1 MKVDLF
7 RAAVPTCTSVKPDS
21 IILMDNGSLSLK
33 VEHVGSDQI
42 MCEVMS
48 GVKLGRRKN
57 RNLSGVKVDLFR
69 AADRAP

>member
-1 MKVDLF
+1 VSYDKL
-7 RAAVPTCTSVKPDS
+7 CTSVKLDN
-21 IILMDNGSLSLK
+21 IIMMDNGFLPLK
-33 VEHVGSDQI
+33 VEPVGSDHV

-57 RNLSGVKVDLFR
+57 RNLSGVKIDLFR